1 MADKLVEPRFATITM
16 TIPIT
21 INIPEDLYQRAKR
34 FAHLANRDIESVIT
48 DTMLSSLPLMGEHI
62 DALQPVATLS
72 DEEILELAHSQMAP
86 SQDAQMSDLL
96 AKQRENELTE
106 PEAIDLA
113 ALLQAYQEGWLRK
126 TTALAEAVKRGLM
139 EPLDS

>member
-1 MADKLVEPRFATITM
+1 M

-21 INIPEDLYQRAKR
+21 INIPEELYQRAKR

-48 DTMLSSLPLMGEHI
+48 DTMLSSLPPMREHI
-62 DALQPVATLS
+62 DALQPVETLS
-72 DEEILELAHSQMAP
+72 DEEILKLAQSQMEP
-86 SQDAQMSDLL
+86 EQDVQMSELL

-106 PEAIDLA
+106 SEAIALA
-113 ALLQAYQEGWLRK
+113 TLMQAYQEGWLRK

>member
-1 MADKLVEPRFATITM
+1 M

-21 INIPEDLYQRAKR
+21 INIPEELYQRAKR

-48 DTMLSSLPLMGEHI
+48 DTMLSSLPPLGENI
-62 DALQPVATLS
+62 DALQSVETLS
-72 DEEILELAHSQMAP
+72 DEEILELANSQMEP
-86 SQDAQMSDLL
+86 DRDAQMSELL

-106 PEAIDLA
+106 LEAIDLA
-113 ALLQAYQEGWLRK
+113 TLMQAYQEGWLRK

>member
-1 MADKLVEPRFATITM
+1 MTM
-16 TIPIT
+16 TISIT
-21 INIPEDLYQRAKR
+21 INVSEELYQRAKR

-48 DTMLSSLPLMGEHI
+48 DTMLSSLPPMGAHI
-62 DALQPVATLS
+62 DALQPVEALL
-72 DEEILELAHSQMAP
+72 DEEILGLAHSQMEP
-86 SQDAQMSDLL
+86 EQDAQMSELL

-106 PEAIDLA
+106 LETIDLST
-113 ALLQAYQEGWLRK
+113 LMQAYQEGWLRK

>member
-1 MADKLVEPRFATITM
+1 M

-48 DTMLSSLPLMGEHI
+48 DTMLSSLPPMGEHI
-62 DALQPVATLS
+62 DALQPIETLS
-72 DEEILELAHSQMAP
+72 DEEILELAHSQMEP
-86 SQDAQMSDLL
+86 EQDAQMSELL

-106 PEAIDLA
+106 SEAIALA
-113 ALLQAYQEGWLRK
+113 TLMQAYQEGWLRK